1 MVYFRVL
8 QHVALN
14 DGTNTLKW
22 QHYQTLKDAYVN
34 CIPQDE
40 SETCRRLLNGV
51 QDEIAKGETFIRVTC
66 DRGNIWWI
74 QLVEDP
80 NEHLGPVAE
89 AASKIDCCHAH
100 K

>member
-8 QHVALN
+8 QHVPML
-14 DGTNTLKW
+14 DGSNTLKW

-34 CIPQDE
+34 CIPADE
-40 SETCRRLLNGV
+40 SESCRRLFNGV
-51 QDEIAKGETFIRVTC
+51 QDEIAKGEKFIRVTC

-89 AASKIDCCHAH
+89 ASLKIDCCHAH

>member
-1 MVYFRVL
+1 MVYYRVV
-8 QHVALN
+8 QHIALN

-22 QHYQTLKDAYVN
+22 HHYQTLRDAYVS
-34 CIPQDE
+34 CIPEDE
-40 SETCRRLLNGV
+40 SETCRRLVNGV

-74 QLVEDP
+74 QLVENQ
-80 NEHLGPVAE
+80 NEPLGPVAE

-100 K
+100 I

>member
-8 QHVALN
+8 QHVALV
-14 DGTNTLKW
+14 DGSKTLKW

-34 CIPQDE
+34 CIPEDE
-40 SETCRRLLNGV
+40 SEACRRLLNGV
-51 QDEIAKGETFIRVTC
+51 QSEIEKGEKFIRVTC

-80 NEHLGPVAE
+80 NEHLGPVAQ
-89 AASKIDCCHAH
+89 ASSKIDCCHAH
-100 K
+100 Q

>member
-1 MVYFRVL
+1 MAYFRVL

-14 DGTNTLKW
+14 DGSKTLKW
-22 QHYQTLKDAYVN
+22 QHYQTLKDAYVK

-51 QDEIAKGETFIRVTC
+51 QDEIAKGEKFIRVTC
-66 DRGNIWWI
+66 DRGSIWWI
-74 QLVEDP
+74 QLVEDQ

-89 AASKIDCCHAH
+89 ATSKIDCCHAH
-100 K
+100 M

>member
-8 QHVALN
+8 QHVSLV
-14 DGTNTLKW
+14 DGSKTLKW

-34 CIPQDE
+34 CIPEDE

-51 QDEIAKGETFIRVTC
+51 QSEIEKGEKFIRVTC

-89 AASKIDCCHAH
+89 ASSKIDCCHAH
-100 K
+100 Q

>member
-1 MVYFRVL
+1 MVFYRVV

-14 DGTNTLKW
+14 DGSNTLKW
-22 QHYQTLKDAYVN
+22 QHYETLKDAYGN
-34 CIPQDE
+34 CIPSDE

-51 QDEIAKGETFIRVTC
+51 QSEIQKGETFIRVTC

-80 NEHLGPVAE
+80 KEHLGPVAE
-89 AASKIDCCHAH
+89 ASLKIDCCHSH
-100 K
+100 M

>member
-1 MVYFRVL
+1 MVYYRVL

-14 DGTNTLKW
+14 DGSKTLKW
-22 QHYQTLKDAYVN
+22 QHYEALQDAYRN
-34 CIPQDE
+34 CILSDE

-51 QDEIAKGETFIRVTC
+51 QSEIEKGETFIRVTC

-89 AASKIDCCHAH
+89 ASSKIDCCHAH
-100 K
+100 Q